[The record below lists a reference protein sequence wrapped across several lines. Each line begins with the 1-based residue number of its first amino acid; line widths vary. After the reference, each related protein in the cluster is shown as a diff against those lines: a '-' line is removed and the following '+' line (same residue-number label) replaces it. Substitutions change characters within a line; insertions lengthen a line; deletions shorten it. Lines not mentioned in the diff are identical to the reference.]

1 MRHRLT
7 RPDAADVCQDVWV
20 KLAEGLD
27 TLREP
32 AALPGWLSTTARRE
46 CLRTIGKKRNE
57 VLSDMAV
64 DRSDDVQ
71 RTDPAGPVLMAE
83 RHEAL
88 LTALAELPDKARQ
101 LLILLMDDP
110 PRPYKEISDLLGI
123 PIGSIG
129 PTRARHLQK
138 LRESPALA
146 GFLPTSTE
154 GAHS

>member
-1 MRHRLT
+1 MRHRLSRT
-7 RPDAADVCQDVWV
+7 DAADVCQDVWV

-27 TLREP
+27 SLREP

-46 CLRTIGKKRNE
+46 CLRTISKQRNE
-57 VLSDMAV
+57 VLSDTAI
-64 DRSDDVQ
+64 DRGDDVD
-71 RTDPAGPVLMAE
+71 RTDPAGPVLRAE

-88 LTALAELPDKARQ
+88 LTALGELPDNARQ

-129 PTRARHLQK
+129 PTRARHLQR
-138 LRESPALA
+138 LRESRALA
-146 GFLPTSTE
+146 GFLPTKTE